1 MVSILACCANGTGTS
16 LMMGM
21 TLDKIIR
28 TQGYKIGKTGHCSI
42 SEGRTVAEDY
52 TIVLCPMNFV
62 RMFSAAQEK
71 GVKVIGLRN
80 VMSQTEMTQKLES
93 CGVDLRQD

>member
-28 TQGYKIGKTGHCSI
+28 TQGYKIEKTGH
-42 SEGRTVAEDY
+42 
-52 TIVLCPMNFV
+52 
-62 RMFSAAQEK
+62 
-71 GVKVIGLRN
+71 
-80 VMSQTEMTQKLES
+80 
-93 CGVDLRQD
+93 